1 MNQGRCE
8 LQRKTMI
15 LTIDIL
21 KGCFK
26 AIGTHFRQMTPVA
39 LVSLMV
45 AAAVLM
51 PIKEA
56 VARGVSVYTLAKV
69 KLDVTADNAVDAKK
83 QALKEGPL
91 QALKQ
96 IFKRFA
102 PFRAYDRLATLTA
115 DEADNVIEG
124 FAVRNERNSS
134 TRYLALLDYN
144 FSRKRLQALLVK
156 KGVPFFDR
164 RSGKQVLMPVFS
176 DYQGEN
182 DSSENEKNW
191 WQVWRTIDL
200 KHALTDTKLY
210 KAKISDHKNW
220 QQIIDGNYDHYRELR
235 QRYAV
240 KELILVDARL
250 NEQKDKLML
259 RIFGEDHRGFIDYS
273 QEMPV
278 EHGLKKTY
286 ETAAIVAFGIVEGRW
301 REPQIAGDVVAV
313 SIGSEGAADSEASGQ
328 RLVDETIFMR
338 VTFRGLRDWQQIRKR
353 LQRIPGVQKMQVNS
367 LSPRGADLRMNYP
380 GGAARLQKQLASYGF
395 AIDQNGS
402 ELTLR
407 SIQR

>member
-21 KGCFK
+21 KGCFGN
-26 AIGTHFRQMTPVA
+26 IGNHFWQKSLVVV
-39 LVSLMV
+39 VSLT
-45 AAAVLM
+45 AAVTLL
-51 PIKEA
+51 PLNEA

-69 KLDVTADNAVDAKK
+69 KLDVTADNAVDAKN

-91 QALKQ
+91 QALRM

-102 PFRAYDRLATLTA
+102 PFRAYDRLETLTA
-115 DEADNVIEG
+115 VEADNVIEG

-176 DYQGEN
+176 GYQDEN
-182 DSSENEKNW
+182 NSSENEKSW
-191 WQVWRTIDL
+191 WQAWRAIDL

-210 KAKISDHKNW
+210 KAKSSDHQKW

-240 KELILVDARL
+240 KELILVDVRL
-250 NEQKDKLML
+250 NEQKDKLTL
-259 RIFGEDHRGFIDYS
+259 RIFGEDHQGFIDYS

-286 ETAAIVAFGIVEGRW
+286 EMAAIIAFGIVEGRW

-313 SIGSEGAADSEASGQ
+313 STGSGDAADSEASGR

-380 GGAARLQKQLASYGF
+380 GGATHLQKQLASYGF
-395 AIDQNGS
+395 AIDQNGN